1 MQKQDMTNNN
11 RIFSVFL
18 MMIFITLY
26 YVALSYP
33 DKSTIYPKGLLAV
46 GMACVVAL
54 FISTFIGKNDEEK
67 KVFINRDELIKL
79 LISIALM
86 GLYVILITVLGYAVS
101 TFLYMLI
108 QIWVLK
114 PDKKISYLI
123 VALVSTAILYVGF
136 GLFLRIWLPK
146 GLFF

>member
-18 MMIFITLY
+18 LIIFIALYFVTL
-26 YVALSYP
+26 SFP
-33 DKSTIYPKGLLAV
+33 DKSAIYPRWLLIV
-46 GMACVVAL
+46 GMVCVAAL

-67 KVFINRDELIKL
+67 KVSITKDELKKL
-79 LISIALM
+79 LISIVLM
-86 GLYVILITVLGYAVS
+86 IMYVILITVLGYAVS
-101 TFLYMLI
+101 TFIYMLV

-114 PDKKISYLI
+114 PEKKVSYLI

-136 GLFLRIWLPK
+136 GIFLKIWLPK